1 MSKLPASTF
10 LSMFLMFS
18 SSTSWGVIERE
29 TFDVSVAVPL
39 VNFHVSPVDPQLVER
54 PQYLP
59 YNHIT
64 DEIGPL
70 RALFNVKNA
79 HGAIDGRLGEQ
90 AYLSNGRERIDLR
103 VTFNNVQLDLQ
114 PRQVV
119 SDFDAGIGKI
129 VNLEV
134 TAIKPA
140 AGYSPGRYQGT
151 VHMVFDALAP

>member
-1 MSKLPASTF
+1 MSKTLASAS

-18 SSTSWGVIERE
+18 SSTSWGVVERE
-29 TFDVSVAVPL
+29 TFDVSVSVPL

-54 PQYLP
+54 PQELP
-59 YNHIT
+59 YNST
-64 DEIGPL
+64 TEELGSL

-90 AYLSNGRERIDLR
+90 AYLSNGHERIELR
-103 VTFNNVQLDLQ
+103 VTFNDVELNLQ

-119 SDFDAGIGKI
+119 SAYDAGVGRT
-129 VNLEV
+129 VNLEIA
-134 TAIKPA
+134 AIKPA
-140 AGYSPGRYQGT
+140 EGYSPGKYQGI

>member
-1 MSKLPASTF
+1 MSKTLASTF

-18 SSTSWGVIERE
+18 SSTSWGVVERE
-29 TFDVSVAVPL
+29 TFDVSVSVPL

-59 YNHIT
+59 YSLIT
-64 DEIGPL
+64 EELRPL

-79 HGAIDGRLGEQ
+79 HGAIDGRLGEE
-90 AYLSNGRERIDLR
+90 AYLSNGSERIDLR
-103 VTFNNVQLDLQ
+103 VTFNNVELDLQ

-119 SDFDAGIGKI
+119 SDFDAGIGRI
-129 VNLEV
+129 VNLEIA
-134 TAIKPA
+134 AIKPPE
-140 AGYSPGRYQGT
+140 GYSPGRYQGI